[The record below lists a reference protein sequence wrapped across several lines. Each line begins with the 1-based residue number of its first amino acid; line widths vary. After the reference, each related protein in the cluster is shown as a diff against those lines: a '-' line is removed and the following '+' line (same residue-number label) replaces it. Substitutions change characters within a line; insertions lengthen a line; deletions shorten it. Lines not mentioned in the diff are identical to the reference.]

1 MTKVFLEITIGNKF
15 AGKIIIELDT
25 KVTPKTAENFRKLA
39 LGSAS
44 SKNGYSGSIFHR
56 VIPGFMIQGG
66 DFTNGNGTGGLSI
79 YGAKFN
85 DENFSLK
92 HKKYVVSM
100 ANAGR
105 NTNGSQF
112 FITTAVTDWL
122 DGKHVVFGRV
132 VEGEDVVRAIES
144 VKCDRSDRPLEEVK
158 IARCGEVE

>member
-100 ANAGR
+100 
-105 NTNGSQF
+105 
-112 FITTAVTDWL
+112 
-122 DGKHVVFGRV
+122 
-132 VEGEDVVRAIES
+132 
-144 VKCDRSDRPLEEVK
+144 
-158 IARCGEVE
+158 